1 MKKQRFV
8 VIDVETTGNSPKK
21 GDKII
26 QIAAVVI
33 ENGQITERFSKYINP
48 NKSIPVFIEQLTGIT
63 NQMVEDQPPF
73 EAVAEEVFHLLDG
86 AYFVAHNIHFDL
98 GFVKHELHKAG
109 FQLPDCEVLD
119 TVELSRIAFPG
130 FEGYKLT
137 ELSEELQLRHD
148 QPHRADSDAEVTGL
162 IFLEILE
169 KLRRLPY
176 PTLKQLR
183 RLSQHFISDLTHLL
197 DMFIYENRHTDMPGY
212 TRFSSFSVRE
222 PEPEIERLKEDEAF
236 LFEIE
241 NWTAGNEK
249 ALSESMPHYEKREGQ
264 MLMMKE
270 VAEAFA
276 NREHAL
282 IEAAPGIGKTI
293 GYLIPAALFAKK
305 SKKPVVISTYSTL
318 LQQQI
323 LTKDLPIIKD
333 MFPFSVT
340 AAILKGQ
347 SHYLCLYK
355 FEQVLHEE
363 DDNYDA
369 VLTKAQ
375 LLVWLTETNTGDVAE
390 LNLPSGGKLLWDRL
404 AYDDQS
410 YKRNQ
415 RDQVIGFY
423 ERAKQSAMRSDLV
436 ITNHSLLLTDEASR
450 KKRLPDSGT
459 FVIDEAHHFERAASE
474 HLGKRATYIELHTK
488 LSRIGTLKE
497 QGLLKKM
504 RQLFQ
509 RHSLPVAS
517 FFEMEEWLQYIQAES
532 DAFFSSVHSFVKRR
546 KPKEDLNRLVF
557 NVNKKT
563 HDKGWPVLTDGAE
576 RLCSMLAHLQQL
588 FEAQT
593 ALMEEHLTAMKSK
606 NAFLADEYNRSMND
620 LGEYA
625 QTLNQL
631 FFGSDDHEAVWIEID
646 AKGAKNAVAIYAQPL
661 EPGELLADQFFARK
675 NSVVLTSATLTIENS
690 FQFIIERLG
699 LSDFFPRTMRIAS
712 PFSYDERMQVMIP
725 KEIKS
730 IQDTGQTEFIQD
742 TARYIE
748 LMAKEQQPKIL
759 VLFTSHD
766 MLKKVHQELKPAMSV
781 SGIQLLSQ
789 GLTGG
794 SPGKLM
800 KTFKTANQAI
810 LLGTN
815 HFWEGV
821 DFPGDELTTV
831 IIVRLP
837 FRAPDHPLH
846 AAKCE
851 LARKKGRNPF
861 QTVSLPEA
869 VLTFRQGVGRLLR
882 TAGDKGTIVI
892 LDRRV
897 KTAGYGRLFL
907 DALPTSAI
915 SEVTDSEIEAYVAG
929 KSE

>member
-63 NQMVEDQPPF
+63 NQMVENQPPF
-73 EAVAEEVFHLLDG
+73 KAVAEEVFHLLDG

-197 DMFIYENRHTDMPGY
+197 DMFIYENRHTDMPGF

-222 PEPEIERLKEDEAF
+222 PEPVIERRKEDEEF
-236 LFEIE
+236 LFEME
-241 NWTAGNEK
+241 NWAAGNEK
-249 ALSESMPHYEKREGQ
+249 ALSEFMPQYEKREGQ

-270 VAEAFA
+270 VADAFA

-323 LTKDLPIIKD
+323 LTKDLPIVKD

-404 AYDDQS
+404 AYDDHS
-410 YKRNQ
+410 YKRHQ

-509 RHSLPVAS
+509 RHSLPVDS
-517 FFEMEEWLQYIQAES
+517 FFEVEEWIQHIQAES

-557 NVNKKT
+557 NVNKKS
-563 HDKGWPVLTDGAE
+563 HDKGWPILTDGAE

-588 FEAQT
+588 FETQT

-620 LGEYA
+620 LGEYC

-631 FFGSDDHEAVWIEID
+631 FFGSDDNEAVWIEID

-690 FQFIIERLG
+690 FHFIIERLG

-748 LMAKEQQPKIL
+748 LMAKEKQPKIL

-766 MLKKVHQELKPAMSV
+766 MLKKVHQELKLAMSV
-781 SGIQLLSQ
+781 SGIQLLAQ
-789 GLTGG
+789 GITGG

-869 VLTFRQGVGRLLR
+869 VLTFRQGIGRLLR

-907 DALPTSAI
+907 DALPTTAI